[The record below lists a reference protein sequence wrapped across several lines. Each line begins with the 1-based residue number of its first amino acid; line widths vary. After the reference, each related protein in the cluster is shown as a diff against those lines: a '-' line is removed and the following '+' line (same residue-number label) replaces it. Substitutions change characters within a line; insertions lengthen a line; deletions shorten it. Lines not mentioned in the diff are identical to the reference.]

1 MGHVFLHN
9 YSKNYPGGK
18 EMKKNLHFLDSI
30 SSLMLAIFF
39 LTAFF
44 VPEAGAQADIFK
56 PHKIKMKINCTGKD
70 YFVELKFRI

>member
-30 SSLMLAIFF
+30 
-39 LTAFF
+39 
-44 VPEAGAQADIFK
+44 
-56 PHKIKMKINCTGKD
+56 
-70 YFVELKFRI
+70 